1 MFVLILLIKNV
12 SLNFQFEGTQL
23 GIFSFASTEY
33 NTFEIYIDG
42 KLIDNINLYNT
53 ITLKDLVFISPELE
67 NGTHTVVIQS
77 KSYFNIE
84 SLVIW

>member
-1 MFVLILLIKNV
+1 MSIYHAKAIHFVGIT
-12 SLNFQFEGTQL
+12 SGNFCSCD
-23 GIFSFASTEY
+23 FSQY

-77 KSYFNIE
+77 KLYFNIE